1 MGMNTMKVQDTSP
14 VLFKRDTT
22 GSIRQ
27 WYAEAGTNGSE
38 CGWRTIAGLQE
49 GKKVTSEWK
58 IVEEK
63 NVGRSNSTTKSE
75 QASFEMYAEVQK
87 KKNEGYFESLSAIDT
102 FNKFQP
108 MLASKHE
115 DAKYDFKKNVYYAQP
130 KLDGIRCIARIDGL
144 WTRAGKEIVA
154 VPHIREELSVF
165 FQKHPNA
172 ILDGELY
179 NHDLKDNFNKITSL
193 VRKTKPSDVD
203 IKETAELVEYHVYD
217 IGIMPD
223 GDRKKFSDRW
233 QFLTDQGF
241 PLHKV
246 KTVRTQQ
253 VNSLEEIDD
262 IYGVYLAEGYE
273 GQMIRV
279 DGSYENKRSKLL
291 IKRKEFLDAE
301 FKVIRIEEGVGNWA
315 GYIKRFVLEL
325 PDGREF
331 ASNVRGTQKILKD
344 LLESNVTPN
353 WATCR
358 YFTPTPDGI
367 PRFPVVTDWGKGQ
380 RND

>member
-1 MGMNTMKVQDTSP
+1 MKVQETTP
-14 VLFKRDTT
+14 ILFKRDTT
-22 GSIRQ
+22 GSVRQ
-27 WYAEAGTNGSE
+27 WYAETGTDGIE
-38 CGWRTIAGLQE
+38 WAWRAVSGLKD

-63 NVGRSNSTTKSE
+63 NVGRANATTKSE
-75 QASFEMYAEVQK
+75 QATFEMFAEVQK
-87 KKNEGYFESLSAIDT
+87 KKNEGYFESIKEIDN
-102 FNKFQP
+102 FDKFQP

-115 DAKYDFKKNVYYAQP
+115 DAKYNFSKNEYYCQP
-130 KLDGIRCIARIDGL
+130 KLDGIRCIARADGL

-154 VPHIREELSVF
+154 VPHVVDELKVF
-165 FQKHPNA
+165 FSKYPDA
-172 ILDGELY
+172 VIDGELY

-193 VRKTKPSDVD
+193 VRKTKPTEED

-217 IGIMPD
+217 MGKMPD
-223 GDRKKFSDRW
+223 TNECKFNERW
-233 QFLTDQGF
+233 QFLYEQGF
-241 PLHKV
+241 GGNSKIQYVPTRKV
-246 KTVRTQQ
+246 H
-253 VNSLEEIDD
+253 NLEEIDEL
-262 IYGVYLAEGYE
+262 YSHYLERGYE

-279 DGSYENKRSKLL
+279 NSPYENKRSKFL
-291 IKRKEFLDAE
+291 IKRKEFLDDE

-344 LLESNVTPN
+344 LLESNETPD

-367 PRFPVVTDWGKGQ
+367 PRFPVVTDWGRGE
-380 RND
+380 RSD

>member
-1 MGMNTMKVQDTSP
+1 MGMNTMEVQDTSP

-22 GSIRQ
+22 GSVRQ
-27 WYAEAGTNGSE
+27 WHAETGTDGSE
-38 CGWRTIAGLQE
+38 CGWRTIAGLKE

-63 NVGRSNSTTKSE
+63 NVGRSNSTSKSE
-75 QASFEMYAEVQK
+75 QASFEMYADVQK
-87 KKNEGYFESLSAIDT
+87 KKNEGYFESLKEIDT
-102 FNKFQP
+102 FDKFQP

-115 DAKYDFKKNVYYAQP
+115 DAKYDFNKNVYYTQP

-165 FQKHPNA
+165 FQKYPNA
-172 ILDGELY
+172 VIDGELY

-193 VRKTKPSDVD
+193 VRKTKPTDAD

-223 GDRKKFSDRW
+223 GDKKKFSDRW
-233 QFLTDQGF
+233 QFLTAQPKGR
-241 PLHKV
+241 KV
-246 KTVRTQQ
+246 KSVPTQQ
-253 VNSLEEIDD
+253 VNNLEEID
-262 IYGVYLAEGYE
+262 
-273 GQMIRV
+273 
-279 DGSYENKRSKLL
+279 
-291 IKRKEFLDAE
+291 
-301 FKVIRIEEGVGNWA
+301 KVIRIEEGVGNWA

-325 PDGREF
+325 PDGRVF

-344 LLESNVTPN
+344 LLESNETPD